1 MRGFFSSVFG
11 GASVLRP
18 ANDLQSSVALR
29 WVSARREGLIFA
41 LLGVLAFGL
50 TVYLC
55 APGYMGP
62 DSRSQFQQARNFY
75 FTDDHPVLMA
85 LIWHYLD
92 RLVPGPLGMLVFT
105 NALVWAGLSALF
117 WVLPGPL
124 AWRALGF
131 VLVGFWPP
139 GFSTLP
145 IVYKDSLMHGAM
157 LVAIAAVIPH
167 TRRALVVRL
176 ALGVVCLLLAVGVRH
191 NGAAAVWP
199 FLALPFMRLSVVARL
214 RPWLRLCVGSSAALV
229 LAFATTRSVDR
240 ALEPLSHPTEF
251 WQTVPVY
258 DLAGM
263 SVQAGKLLVD
273 PDTQVFAQDMGLKQI
288 QRQFRL
294 DFGGTLYRCASSRP
308 RCVPLFRYSVDRD
321 ELARLSQN
329 WFSAI
334 AEHPGAYLA
343 HRWELTRAML
353 TVNTSGKELYWTSTA
368 PHGEFAAQYAPSE
381 RLLGVLNF
389 MERHIGFVAFSPW
402 VYVVLGFVLLPLAL
416 RRYLRDGEPLPM
428 AFLFSGGA
436 YLVSN
441 LVGASSTTYRY
452 CVWTMMCTLLA
463 VFAFARP
470 KAQLAVT
477 GAAADVRAR
486 RAPTAPSTS
495 TSAEATTTQ
504 MKGSTM

>member
-1 MRGFFSSVFG
+1 MRGLFSSVFG
-11 GASVLRP
+11 GASALSP
-18 ANDLQSSVALR
+18 ANGLQSSAALR
-29 WVSARREGLIFA
+29 WLSTRREGLTFVV
-41 LLGVLAFGL
+41 LGVLAFGL
-50 TVYLC
+50 TVYMC

-92 RLVPGPLGMLVFT
+92 RLVPGPLGMLLFT

-124 AWRALGF
+124 GWRALGF
-131 VLVGFWPP
+131 VLLGFWPP

-157 LVAIAAVIPH
+157 LVAIAAAIPH
-167 TRRALVVRL
+167 TRRALVARFAVT
-176 ALGVVCLLLAVGVRH
+176 VVCLLLAVGVRH

-199 FLALPFMRLSVVARL
+199 FLALPFMRLSIVARL
-214 RPWLRLCVGSSAALV
+214 RPWLRLCVGSAAALV
-229 LAFATTRSVDR
+229 LAFAMTRGVDR
-240 ALEPLSHPTEF
+240 ALKPLTHPTEF

-263 SVQAGKLLVD
+263 SVQAGKLLVE
-273 PDTQVFAQDMGLKQI
+273 PDTRVFAQGMGLEQI

-294 DFGGTLYRCASSRP
+294 DFGGTLYRCASYRP
-308 RCVPLFRYSVDRD
+308 RCVPLFRYTSDRD
-321 ELARLSQN
+321 ELDQLSQN

-368 PHGEFAAQYAPSE
+368 PHGAFAAQYSPSK
-381 RLLGVLNF
+381 RLLWVLNL
-389 MERHIGFVAFSPW
+389 MERNIGFVAFSPW
-402 VYVVLGFVLLPLAL
+402 VYVVLGFLLLPLAL
-416 RRYLRDGEPLPM
+416 RRYLREGEPLPM
-428 AFLFSGGA
+428 AFSFSGGA

-463 VFAFARP
+463 VFA
-470 KAQLAVT
+470 LAVT
-477 GAAADVRAR
+477 GAAPAVGAR
-486 RAPTAPSTS
+486 RARTTPRRS

>member
-1 MRGFFSSVFG
+1 MGGLFSSVLG
-11 GASVLRP
+11 GASALRSE
-18 ANDLQSSVALR
+18 NDLQSSVALR
-29 WVSARREGLIFA
+29 WVKARREGLTFA

-50 TVYLC
+50 TVYMC

-62 DSRSQFQQARNFY
+62 DSRSQFQQARSFH

-124 AWRALGF
+124 GWRALGF

-139 GFSTLP
+139 GFSALP
-145 IVYKDSLMHGAM
+145 IVYKDALMHGAM
-157 LVAIAAVIPH
+157 LVAIAAAIPD
-167 TRRALVVRL
+167 TRRALAARL

-191 NGAAAVWP
+191 NGAAAAWP
-199 FLALPFMRLSVVARL
+199 FLALPFMRLPMVARL
-214 RPWLRLCVGSSAALV
+214 RPGLRLCVGSAAALV
-229 LAFATTRSVDR
+229 LAFAMTRSVDR
-240 ALEPLSHPTEF
+240 ALAPLTHRTEF

-273 PDTQVFAQDMGLKQI
+273 PDTRVFAQGMGLKQI

-294 DFGGTLYRCASSRP
+294 DFGGTLYRCVRP
-308 RCVPLFRYSVDRD
+308 RPHCVPLFRYTVDPD
-321 ELARLSQN
+321 ELAHLSQN
-329 WFSAI
+329 WLSAI

-353 TVNTSGKELYWTSTA
+353 TVNTSGKELYWLSTA
-368 PHGEFAAQYAPSE
+368 PHGKFAAQYSPTK
-381 RLLGVLNF
+381 RLLWVLSF
-389 MERHIGFVAFSPW
+389 IERHIGFVAYSPW
-402 VYVVLGFVLLPLAL
+402 VYVVLGFLLLPLAL
-416 RRYLRDGEPLPM
+416 RRYFREGAPLPM
-428 AFLFSGGA
+428 AFLFSGAA
-436 YLVSN
+436 YLVSD

-463 VFAFARP
+463 VFALARP
-470 KAQLAVT
+470 KP
-477 GAAADVRAR
+477 GAR
-486 RAPTAPSTS
+486 RLDGFRADRDAPAVPG
-495 TSAEATTTQ
+495 AH
-504 MKGSTM
+504 GSRWLSWR

>member
-1 MRGFFSSVFG
+1 MRGFLSSVLG
-11 GASVLRP
+11 GVSTLRP
-18 ANDLQSSVALR
+18 ADDSSSSGALR
-29 WVSARREGLIFA
+29 WVSARREGLTFA
-41 LLGVLAFGL
+41 VLGVLAFGL
-50 TVYLC
+50 TVYMC
-55 APGYMGP
+55 TPGYMGP

-92 RLVPGPLGMLVFT
+92 RVVPGPLGMLMFT

-124 AWRALGF
+124 GWRALGF
-131 VLVGFWPP
+131 VLIGFWPP

-157 LVAIAAVIPH
+157 LVAIAAAIPQ
-167 TRRALVVRL
+167 TRRALVARL
-176 ALGVVCLLLAVGVRH
+176 ALGAVCLLLAVGVRH

-199 FLALPFMRLSVVARL
+199 FLALPFMRIPIVARL
-214 RPWLRLCVGSSAALV
+214 RPWLRLCVGSAAALV
-229 LAFATTRSVDR
+229 LAFAMTRSVDR

-273 PDTQVFAQDMGLKQI
+273 PETRVFAHRQGLKQI

-294 DFGGTLYRCASSRP
+294 DFGGTLYRCPSPRP
-308 RCVPLFRYSVDRD
+308 RCVPLFRYSSDPD
-321 ELARLSQN
+321 ELGQLSQN
-329 WFSAI
+329 WLSAI

-343 HRWELTRAML
+343 HRWALTRAML

-368 PHGEFAAQYAPSE
+368 PHGEFAAQYSPTR
-381 RLLGVLNF
+381 RLLWVLNL

-402 VYVVLGFVLLPLAL
+402 VYVVLGFLLLPWAL
-416 RRYLRDGEPLPM
+416 LRYLREGEPLPM

-463 VFAFARP
+463 AFG
-470 KAQLAVT
+470 LAT
-477 GAAADVRAR
+477 TKLGAR
-486 RAPTAPSTS
+486 RLDEFGGDRDAPAVPAPSG
-495 TSAEATTTQ
+495 SAN
-504 MKGSTM
+504 